1 MYYLHTTNKRSYTVG
16 NMTIPALA
24 PAGKKQEWLQLDEAG
39 LQSLK
44 SIKIMEGL
52 IKRGEIA
59 VYDKIPDDV
68 LLNAHESN
76 MELAALKERVTKLAD
91 ENEVLRKDLEKAD
104 TAIKNGSS
112 GNARALKE
120 LQEKYDE
127 LQGKYS
133 TLQKEALAEIN
144 TLKSQLESKE

>member
-24 PAGKKQEWLQLDEAG
+24 TAGKKQEWLQLDEAG
-39 LQSLK
+39 LQALK

-59 VYDKIPDDV
+59 VYDKIPNDV

-76 MELAALKERVTKLAD
+76 MELAALKERVTKLSD

-104 TAIKNGSS
+104 TAIKNGSN

-120 LQEKYDE
+120 LQEKYDA
-127 LQGKYS
+127 LQEKYDA
-133 TLQKEALAEIN
+133 LQKEAVDEISA
-144 TLKSQLESKE
+144 LKSQLEGKE

>member
-52 IKRGEIA
+52 INRGEIA

-68 LLNAHESN
+68 LLDAHASN
-76 MELAALKERVTKLAD
+76 MELAALKERVTKLSD

-104 TAIKNGSS
+104 AAIKNGSN

-127 LQGKYS
+127 LQEKYGA
-133 TLQKEALAEIN
+133 LQKEALAEIN

>member
-16 NMTIPALA
+16 DMTIPALA
-24 PAGKKQEWLQLDEAG
+24 PSGKKQEWLQLDEAG

-52 IKRGEIA
+52 IKRGDIA
-59 VYDKIPDDV
+59 VYDKIPNDV
-68 LLNAHESN
+68 LLDAHVSN
-76 MELAALKERVTKLAD
+76 MELAALKERVAKLMD

-104 TAIKNGSS
+104 TAIKNGSN

-127 LQGKYS
+127 LQEKYG

-144 TLKSQLESKE
+144 TLKSQLEGKE